1 MAYGFIE
8 RFKAPYTTITFGG
21 TQAITKVG
29 TIPESSTNRRTISG
43 AATTL
48 GKYAVFGG
56 GWTTTTNSSSQRE
69 NIVFAV
75 DTDGLILKFP
85 GMHSARD
92 SVAAATVKNMSS
104 AIGDAVLFA
113 GGGTTGNVSLNTVE
127 VYYQNFMHDEDTLT
141 LPNAA
146 YALTGVTFGD
156 YALFAGGTN
165 GSTRFASAVAFSAD
179 WTRTILSD
187 LDAAGD
193 NIGGACNSNYAIFAG
208 GWNSSGFVSSATA
221 YDSTLT
227 KVTPLPPSLSV
238 ARNNIAAGTA
248 GDYALFVGGETGS
261 NSATNV
267 AEAYDKNLNKVSAY
281 NYTWALRLAS
291 ATSLGSYL
299 LIMGGMGNAN
309 YYNIARYYDSN
320 LVLHETSGL
329 THLSIR
335 GSAASAG
342 EYAYYY
348 GGVDNYGTQYGTIEI
363 YHLPNKVTVYPGTK
377 YKLGSMANEVT
388 ASSMQTITTEA
399 PISGYIK
406 IKNANLP

>member
-21 TQAITKVG
+21 TQAITKVN
-29 TIPESSTNRRTISG
+29 TFLPFNSG
-43 AATTL
+43 VAYAAATTL
-48 GKYAVFGG
+48 GDYAVFGG
-56 GWTTTTNSSSQRE
+56 GKIGTSDSYATN
-69 NIVFAV
+69 AV
-75 DTDGLILKFP
+75 IAINGDGSWVRLP
-85 GMHSARD
+85 NMHTSRYYL
-92 SVAAATVKNMSS
+92 AAATAHSVDQVDQL
-104 AIGDAVLFA
+104 GDAALFA
-113 GGGTTGNVSLNTVE
+113 GGKGHQGNNLDTIE

-146 YALTGVTFGD
+146 YALTGVTFGN

-165 GSTRFASAVAFSAD
+165 DRTRFASAVAFSAD
-179 WTRTILSD
+179 WKRTILSD

-267 AEAYDKNLNKVSAY
+267 AEAYDKNLNKLSAA
-281 NYTWALRLAS
+281 NYTWTVRKAS
-291 ATSLGSYL
+291 AASLGSYL
-299 LIMGGMGNAN
+299 LVAGGMGAAN
-309 YYNIARYYDSN
+309 HYNIARYYDSN
-320 LVLHETSGL
+320 LVLHETGAL
-329 THLSIR
+329 FHLSID

-342 EYAYYY
+342 EYAYFY
-348 GGVDNYGTQYGTIEI
+348 GGHQGNSYWGEVDV
-363 YHLPNKVTVYPGTK
+363 YHLPNKVTVYPGTR

>member
-21 TQAITKVG
+21 TQAITKVNSFLPYNYG
-29 TIPESSTNRRTISG
+29 IAYSG
-43 AATTL
+43 ATTL
-48 GKYAVFGG
+48 PGYAVFGG
-56 GWTTTTNSSSQRE
+56 GKTGSSNSATI
-69 NIVFAV
+69 NTVIAING
-75 DTDGLILKFP
+75 DGSWVRLP
-85 GMHSARD
+85 NMHTSRYYL
-92 SVAAATVKNMSS
+92 AAATAQSVNQS
-104 AIGDAVLFA
+104 AEGDAALFA
-113 GGGTTGNVSLNTVE
+113 GGRDYQGNNLDTIE

-267 AEAYDKNLNKVSAY
+267 AEAYDKNLNKVTAP
-281 NYTWALRLAS
+281 NYTWTVRAA
-291 ATSLGSYL
+291 ATTSLGSYL
-299 LIMGGMGNAN
+299 LIMGGMGNSN
-309 YYNIARYYDSN
+309 YYNIVRYYDSN
-320 LVLHETSGL
+320 LVLHETGPL
-329 THLSIR
+329 FHLSKD
-335 GSAASAG
+335 GAAASAG
-342 EYAYYY
+342 EYAYFY
-348 GGVDNYGTQYGTIEI
+348 GGHQGNSYWGEFDV
-363 YHLPNKVTVYPGTK
+363 YHLPNKVTVYPGTR

>member
-1 MAYGFIE
+1 MGDAIISRRGSE
-8 RFKAPYTTITFGG
+8 YTTINFDG
-21 TQAITKVG
+21 TQAITKVNYFLPYG
-29 TIPESSTNRRTISG
+29 YGNAYS

-48 GKYAVFGG
+48 GEYAVFAGG
-56 GWTTTTNSSSQRE
+56 QTSSNTS
-69 NIVFAV
+69 NTINTVFAIDV
-75 DTDGLILKFP
+75 NSFLLRLPDMYTPRRFL
-85 GMHSARD
+85 
-92 SVAAATVKNMSS
+92 AAATVKDMSAS
-104 AIGDAVLFA
+104 RAAALFA
-113 GGGTTGNVSLNTVE
+113 GGVDANGNNLSTIE
-127 VYYQNFMHDEDTLT
+127 VYYQDFTHDEGTLT
-141 LPNAA
+141 LPNAT

-165 GSTRFASAVAFSAD
+165 DSTRFASAVAFSAD

-221 YDSTLT
+221 YDSTLA

-267 AEAYDKNLNKVSAY
+267 VEAYDKNLNKVSAS
-281 NYTWALRLAS
+281 NYTWTVKKAS
-291 ATSLGSYL
+291 AASLGSYL
-299 LIMGGMGNAN
+299 LVAGGMGAKNH
-309 YYNIARYYDSN
+309 YNIARYYDSN
-320 LVLHETSGL
+320 LVLHETGAL
-329 THLSIR
+329 FHLSIN

-342 EYAYYY
+342 EYAYFY
-348 GGVDNYGTQYGTIEI
+348 GGHQGNSYWGEVDV

-377 YKLGSMANEVT
+377 YKLGSMQNET
-388 ASSMQTITTEA
+388 TSSTMQTITTDT

-406 IKNANLP
+406 IKNATIS